1 MDREINIINYLPP
14 KIKNY
19 KDYKAISD
27 VENPEFNDL
36 QESKNIV
43 LNNTFIETAN
53 EIGIKR
59 YEKMLKIYPKE
70 SDTLETRRF
79 RVQSR
84 WNNSLIASIIE
95 KLQSLCGDDFSIEYI
110 KGQFIINIE
119 THIGTYGA
127 LEELTYILEKM
138 IPCNIIIN
146 IKNKLKAN
154 AITTISLGGCNN
166 DFRTYNLS
174 CDFVENYELQTDE
187 GVVSPIF
194 SATTIYEIN

>member
-1 MDREINIINYLPP
+1 MDREITLINYLPP
-14 KIKNY
+14 KINTY

-27 VENPEFNDL
+27 AASPEFNEL
-36 QESKNIV
+36 QKSKNIV

-59 YEKMLKIYPKE
+59 YEKILKIYPKE

-84 WNNSLIASIIE
+84 WNNSLIASIVE

-110 KGQFIINIE
+110 RGQFIINIE

-146 IKNKLKAN
+146 IKNNLKVN
-154 AITTISLGGCNN
+154 AITTISLGGYNN

-174 CDFVENYELQTDE
+174 CDFIENYELQTDE
-187 GVVSPIF
+187 GVVSSIF